1 MPSVVQDQDL
11 LDAGTSGRDC
21 RQACSTMTDT
31 RADEEGETKALPA
44 DLFDD
49 LLSLEDKFYQE
60 GYDAGLAD
68 GEHAGLVEGKVF
80 GIEKGYEKA
89 LELGRLHG
97 RALVWQMRQAQTTDK
112 PESTD
117 REEPMLATLGH
128 SKLPKNTRLTKHI
141 EGLLA
146 LTDDKD
152 LVMDNSDE
160 AVTEFDESLAKA
172 QAKAKVIA
180 AIVGEPLKLDVSS
193 AAGSGI
199 EESLGLNARH

>member
-1 MPSVVQDQDL
+1 M
-11 LDAGTSGRDC
+11 
-21 RQACSTMTDT
+21 MTDT
-31 RADEEGETKALPA
+31 RMDTERGSRDLPV

-68 GEHAGLVEGKVF
+68 GKHAGLVEGKVF

-89 LELGRLHG
+89 LELGRING
-97 RALVWQMRQAQTTDK
+97 RALVWQMRQAQTVDK
-112 PESTD
+112 PEPTD
-117 REEPMLATLGH
+117 RDESLLASLGH
-128 SKLPKNTRLTKHI
+128 SKLPRNTRLAKHI
-141 EGLLA
+141 EGLLS

-152 LVMDNSDE
+152 LATDNSDE

-180 AIVGEPLKLDVSS
+180 AIVGEPLRLDVSS